1 MIEQVRVS
9 ERARV
14 QLINIKR
21 RTGVQNWN
29 IICRWALAISLKDK
43 NKPAVENIPA
53 DSSIEMTW
61 RTFGGTYEKIY
72 MGLLIQRLMD
82 DKIEI
87 SKENIN
93 LYFRVHLHRGISFLT
108 TGKSKK
114 LKDYLR
120 DGISTNS

>member
-72 MGLLIQRLMD
+72 M
-82 DKIEI
+82 
-87 SKENIN
+87 
-93 LYFRVHLHRGISFLT
+93 
-108 TGKSKK
+108 
-114 LKDYLR
+114 
-120 DGISTNS
+120 

>member
-29 IICRWALAISLKDK
+29 IICRWALAVSLKDK
-43 NKPAVENIPA
+43 NKPAFENIPA

-72 MGLLIQRLMD
+72 MGLLIQRLIE

-87 SKENIN
+87 TKENVN
-93 LYFRVHLHRGISFLT
+93 LYFKIHLHRGISYLT
-108 TGKSKK
+108 SGKFKK
-114 LKDYLR
+114 LKDYLN
-120 DGISTNS
+120 IQNN

>member
-43 NKPAVENIPA
+43 KLV
-53 DSSIEMTW
+53 
-61 RTFGGTYEKIY
+61 
-72 MGLLIQRLMD
+72 RLQGD
-82 DKIEI
+82 Q
-87 SKENIN
+87 
-93 LYFRVHLHRGISFLT
+93 L
-108 TGKSKK
+108 KK
-114 LKDYLR
+114 YVK
-120 DGISTNS
+120 